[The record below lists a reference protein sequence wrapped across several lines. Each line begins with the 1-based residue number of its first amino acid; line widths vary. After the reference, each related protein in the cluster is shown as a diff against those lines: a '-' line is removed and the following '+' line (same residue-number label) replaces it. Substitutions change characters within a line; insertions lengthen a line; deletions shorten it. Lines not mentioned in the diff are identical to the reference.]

1 MARARPVR
9 RGLVLGGGG
18 VLGAAWML
26 GALAALREVHGF
38 NPSDCDV
45 IVGTSA
51 GSVMGS
57 LVGAG
62 LTIDQ
67 MIDHANGVP
76 IKEGPLAG
84 FSFDYQNATG
94 GSRPKRPKLLGPGSV
109 KMIGSSLRRIGKMPP
124 TAALS
129 GFLPTGTGS
138 LKRVGHL
145 IEAMTPMDEWSP
157 HPNLWIVAMDY
168 ETGDRVPFGKPG
180 ELSVPL
186 SEAVM
191 ASCAIPSWFAPVE
204 INGRQ
209 YIDGGTWS
217 ATNVDLVAEQGLD
230 EVYVLAPMGSVHLD
244 HPDALLS
251 RIERRWR
258 SQVTKRCLREM
269 DKVRESGA
277 SVTMIGPGPEDLEKM
292 GGNIMDL
299 PRRQEVM
306 NTSLRT
312 SMQALRDPENLGP
325 DHMY

>member
-1 MARARPVR
+1 MVRARPVR

-26 GALAALREVHGF
+26 GALSALREVHGF
-38 NPSDCDV
+38 NPHESDV

-51 GSVMGS
+51 GSVLGS
-57 LVGAG
+57 LLGAG
-62 LTIDQ
+62 LSIDR

-76 IKEGPLAG
+76 VKDGPLAG

-138 LKRVGHL
+138 LSRVGHL
-145 IEAMTPMDEWSP
+145 VEAITPMDEWSP
-157 HPNLWIVAMDY
+157 HRNLWIVAMDY
-168 ETGDRVPFGKPG
+168 ETGDRVPFGKAG
-180 ELSVPL
+180 EPSVPL
-186 SEAVM
+186 SQAVM
-191 ASCAIPSWFAPVE
+191 ASCAIPAWFAPIE
-204 INGRQ
+204 IDGRQ
-209 YIDGGTWS
+209 YVDGGTWS

-244 HPDALLS
+244 HPDGMMS
-251 RIERRWR
+251 RLERRWR
-258 SQVTKRCLREM
+258 SQVTKRCLKEM
-269 DKVRESGA
+269 EKVRESGA

-306 NTSLRT
+306 NTSMRT
-312 SMQALRDPENLGP
+312 SIQALRDPENLGP

>member
-38 NPSDCDV
+38 NPGDCDV

-67 MIDHANGVP
+67 MIDHASGVP

-186 SEAVM
+186 SVAVM

-251 RIERRWR
+251 RLERRWR

-299 PRRQEVM
+299 PRRLEVM
-306 NTSLRT
+306 STSIRT
-312 SMQALRDPENLGP
+312 SVQALRDPENLGP
-325 DHMY
+325 DHMF

>member
-1 MARARPVR
+1 MVRARPVR

-62 LTIDQ
+62 LTVDQ
-67 MIDHANGVP
+67 MIDHAKGVP

-84 FSFDYQNATG
+84 FSFDYENATG

-109 KMIGSSLRRIGKMPP
+109 KMIGSSLRRIGKIPP

-138 LKRVGHL
+138 LNRVGHL
-145 IEAMTPMDEWSP
+145 VEAITPMDEWSP
-157 HPNLWIVAMDY
+157 HANLWIVAMDY
-168 ETGDRVPFGKPG
+168 ETGERVPFGKPG
-180 ELSVPL
+180 EPSVPL
-186 SEAVM
+186 SDAVM
-191 ASCAIPSWFAPVE
+191 ASCAIPSWFAPVK
-204 INGRQ
+204 INGRE

-244 HPDALLS
+244 HPNGLLS
-251 RIERRWR
+251 RLERKWR
-258 SQVTKRCLREM
+258 LQVTKRCLREM

-299 PRRQEVM
+299 PRRMEVM
-306 NTSLRT
+306 NTSIRT
-312 SMQALRDPENLGP
+312 SVQALRDPENLGP
-325 DHMY
+325 DHMF